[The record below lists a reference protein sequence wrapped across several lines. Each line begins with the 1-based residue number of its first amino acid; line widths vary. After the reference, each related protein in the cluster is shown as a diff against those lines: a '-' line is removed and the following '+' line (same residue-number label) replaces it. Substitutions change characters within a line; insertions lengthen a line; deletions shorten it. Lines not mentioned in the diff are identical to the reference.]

1 MYKKISKTDYNE
13 ENIFWITMSDL
24 LLGLMIIFLILFIMS
39 MVGFS
44 QAKVAEQSAQTEMA
58 EKLAKKLVNNKIDV
72 NIDKMSGQVE
82 ISDLELFDIGSAKL
96 SAKGKAYLDKFF
108 PIYIDTIF
116 SNSELS
122 DKVENL
128 IIEGH
133 TDSQMFKGLNSADEQ
148 YTKMVEITREP
159 LTLLSDI
166 TNDVAYFFG
175 KDVEIDP
182 QVQADV
188 LDTETSQE
196 VLKTFV
202 EQAKDWEWTEE
213 NLHEKLEQFR
223 GFYKEKGIK
232 PKVTMWAIRAAV
244 TGRTRGADM
253 VGTLVV
259 LGKETSLYR
268 AQKAIK

>member
-58 EKLAKKLVNNKIDV
+58 EKLAKELVNNKIDV

-116 SNSELS
+116 SNPEVS

-133 TDSQMFKGLNSADEQ
+133 TDSQMFKGLNSADAQ
-148 YTKMVEITREP
+148 YTKNLELSSMRATEVANYVFKTNYNKKYSKKLHKVLIVEGKSNTEP
-159 LTLLSDI
+159 ILT
-166 TNDVAYFFG
+166 NG
-175 KDVEIDP
+175 KEDFNKSRRVELEIRMK
-182 QVQADV
+182 AG
-188 LDTETSQE
+188 
-196 VLKTFV
+196 
-202 EQAKDWEWTEE
+202 E
-213 NLHEKLEQFR
+213 NVIEKMLN
-223 GFYKEKGIK
+223 
-232 PKVTMWAIRAAV
+232 PKV
-244 TGRTRGADM
+244 
-253 VGTLVV
+253 L
-259 LGKETSLYR
+259 E
-268 AQKAIK
+268 

>member
-116 SNSELS
+116 SNPELS

-148 YTKMVEITREP
+148 YTKNLELSSMRATEVANYVFKTNYNKKYSKKLHKVLIVEGKSNTEP
-159 LTLLSDI
+159 ILT
-166 TNDVAYFFG
+166 N
-175 KDVEIDP
+175 
-182 QVQADV
+182 
-188 LDTETSQE
+188 
-196 VLKTFV
+196 
-202 EQAKDWEWTEE
+202 
-213 NLHEKLEQFR
+213 
-223 GFYKEKGIK
+223 
-232 PKVTMWAIRAAV
+232 
-244 TGRTRGADM
+244 
-253 VGTLVV
+253 
-259 LGKETSLYR
+259 GKEDFNKSRRVELEIR
-268 AQKAIK
+268 MKAGENVIEKMLNPKASK

>member
-1 MYKKISKTDYNE
+1 MT
-13 ENIFWITMSDL
+13 
-24 LLGLMIIFLILFIMS
+24 
-39 MVGFS
+39 
-44 QAKVAEQSAQTEMA
+44 
-58 EKLAKKLVNNKIDV
+58 
-72 NIDKMSGQVE
+72 
-82 ISDLELFDIGSAKL
+82 
-96 SAKGKAYLDKFF
+96 
-108 PIYIDTIF
+108 
-116 SNSELS
+116 
-122 DKVENL
+122 
-128 IIEGH
+128 
-133 TDSQMFKGLNSADEQ
+133 DEQ

-166 TNDVAYFFG
+166 TDDVAYFFG

-213 NLHEKLEQFR
+213 SLHEKLEQFR

-259 LGKETSLYR
+259 LGKDTSLYR
-268 AQKAIK
+268 ANKAIK